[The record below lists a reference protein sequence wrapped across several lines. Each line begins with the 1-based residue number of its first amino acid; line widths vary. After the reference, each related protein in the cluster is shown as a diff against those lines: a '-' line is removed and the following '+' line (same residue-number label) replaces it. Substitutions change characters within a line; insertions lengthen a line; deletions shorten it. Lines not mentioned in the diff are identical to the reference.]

1 LCSFPDRHADYLVP
15 ETPSSTCWF
24 FLPPS
29 ACVVGG
35 IGRHS
40 PGIFVL
46 SRNFWE
52 ALRNEGVP
60 ERGHPALRC
69 STFHLIVF
77 DTVFLMAEGW
87 ATNISPRNSLNPGRI
102 TYLTA
107 LDEGLPTLVN
117 SKSYPAQSF
126 DEQTQGWPIDLS
138 GPQAHRRRLACRD
151 PRSQISGSFTQELA
165 SIAASDVES
174 RFS

>member
-1 LCSFPDRHADYLVP
+1 MANTTCSSRDSAQGVPGRAGGVDLAVHVLCSFPDRHADYLVP
-15 ETPSSTCWF
+15 ETPGSTCWF
-24 FLPPS
+24 FLPPG

-40 PGIFVL
+40 PGLFAL

-69 STFHLIVF
+69 STFRLIVF

-87 ATNISPRNSLNPGRI
+87 ATNINPRNSLNPGRI
-102 TYLTA
+102 TY
-107 LDEGLPTLVN
+107 
-117 SKSYPAQSF
+117 
-126 DEQTQGWPIDLS
+126 
-138 GPQAHRRRLACRD
+138 
-151 PRSQISGSFTQELA
+151 
-165 SIAASDVES
+165 SD
-174 RFS
+174 RT